1 MRTPNILKEEE
12 LNMNALQLRHN
23 VLDELEFEPSIDAA
37 HIGVAV
43 DKGAVTLTGHVATYA
58 EKQAAIA
65 AVGRVRG
72 VHAIADNIEVRC
84 PSDKRTSD
92 DELAKRAIDI
102 LQWDTMIPR
111 SSIQVIVHDGC
122 MTLNGSVDWQYQ
134 KRHAEEDIRK
144 LFGVHA
150 VINNIEIKPSVQ
162 ANDVKERIEQALK
175 RHAGIESDAIRVS
188 VPERNKVVLEGKVGS
203 WAERYA
209 VENAAW
215 SAPGVKS
222 VEDRMI
228 GPFVYE
234 ENDDD

>member
-1 MRTPNILKEEE
+1 
-12 LNMNALQLRHN
+12 MNALQLRQN

-37 HIGVAV
+37 HIGVVV
-43 DKGAVTLTGHVATYA
+43 DKGAVTLTGHVANYA
-58 EKQAAIA
+58 QKQAAIA
-65 AVGRVRG
+65 AVGRIKG

-84 PSDKRTSD
+84 PSDKKRSD
-92 DELAKRAIDI
+92 DEIAKRAVDI
-102 LQWDTMIPR
+102 LEWDTMVPS
-111 SSIQVIVHDGC
+111 SSIHVMVRDGRV
-122 MTLNGSVDWQYQ
+122 TLTGSVDWHYQ
-134 KRHAEEDIRK
+134 RKHAEEDVRK
-144 LFGVHA
+144 LSGVHG

-162 ANDVKERIEQALK
+162 ANDVKQRIEKALK
-175 RHAGIESDAIRVS
+175 RHTGIEANAIRVS
-188 VPERNKVVLEGKVGS
+188 VPERDKVVLEGTVGS
-203 WAERYA
+203 WGERYA

>member
-1 MRTPNILKEEE
+1 
-12 LNMNALQLRHN
+12 MNALQLRQN

-58 EKQAAIA
+58 EKKAAIA
-65 AVGRVRG
+65 AAGRIKG

-84 PSDKRTSD
+84 PSDKKRSD
-92 DELAKRAIDI
+92 DEIARRAADI
-102 LQWDTMIPR
+102 LEWDSMVPG
-111 SSIQVIVHDGC
+111 SSVQVIVHNGLV
-122 MTLNGSVDWQYQ
+122 TLTGSVDSYYQ
-134 KRHAEEDIRK
+134 KRHAEEDVRK
-144 LFGVHA
+144 LSGVHG
-150 VINNIEIKPSVQ
+150 VINNIEIMPGVQ
-162 ANDVKERIEQALK
+162 ANDIKQRIEQAL
-175 RHAGIESDAIRVS
+175 RRYAGIEAGGIQVS
-188 VPERNKVVLEGKVGS
+188 VPERNKVLLEGKVGS

-209 VENAAW
+209 VESAAW